1 MDERQTIEKVAGW
14 LRASSATVVL
24 TGAGISTE
32 SGIPD
37 FRGPQGVWTRDP
49 EAERRATIQYYLAN
63 RDARV
68 ASWKNR
74 RNSPLLD
81 AQPNAG
87 HHALADLERKGRL
100 QTLITQ
106 NVDSLHLKAGTSL
119 SRLIEIHG
127 TVRDF
132 VCMGCGERGPIERVM
147 ARVDAGEDDP
157 PCRTCGGIL
166 KSATISFGQN
176 LVAEDLER
184 AQLAAS
190 NCDVFMAI
198 GTSLAVTPV
207 AWLPRYALQAGARL
221 VIVNA
226 EPTPYDQAA
235 DALLRGQIGDVV
247 PAIVSLV

>member
-1 MDERQTIEKVAGW
+1 MDERTQVELVAEW
-14 LRASSATVVL
+14 LRASRNTVVL

-49 EAERRATIQYYLAN
+49 EAEKRATIQHYMAN
-63 RDARV
+63 KDARI

-74 RNSPLLD
+74 RNSPLL
-81 AQPNAG
+81 AAEPNAG
-87 HHALADLERKGRL
+87 HLALAVLESKGKL

-106 NVDSLHLKAGTSL
+106 NIDSLHLKAGNSL
-119 SRLIEIHG
+119 ANLIEIHG

-132 VCMGCGERGPIERVM
+132 VCMGCGERGAIDRVM
-147 ARVDAGEDDP
+147 ARVDGGEEDP

-184 AQLAAS
+184 AQRAAAGCEVFLA
-190 NCDVFMAI
+190 V
-198 GTSLAVTPV
+198 GTSLTVTPV
-207 AWLPRYALQAGARL
+207 AYLPRYALQTGAKLVIMNAEETPFDHVAGA
-221 VIVNA
+221 V
-226 EPTPYDQAA
+226 
-235 DALLRGQIGDVV
+235 LRGQIGEVL
-247 PAIVSLV
+247 PEIVELV

>member
-1 MDERQTIEKVAGW
+1 MDELETLERIAGW
-14 LRASSATVVL
+14 LRHSTATVVL

-32 SGIPD
+32 SGIAD

-49 EAERRATIQYYLAN
+49 EAEKRANIQYYMAN

-74 RNSPLLD
+74 RNSPLLA

-87 HHALADLERKGRL
+87 HLAIAELERKGKL
-100 QTLITQ
+100 HTLVTQ

-132 VCMGCGERGPIERVM
+132 VCMGCGERGDIERVM
-147 ARVDAGEDDP
+147 VRVDAGEEDP

-176 LVAEDLER
+176 LVADDLER
-184 AQLAAS
+184 AQEAAFES
-190 NCDVFMAI
+190 DVFFAI

-207 AWLPRYALQAGARL
+207 AYLPRYALQRGAKL
-221 VIVNA
+221 VILNA
-226 EPTPYDQAA
+226 EETPYDHVA
-235 DALLRGQIGDVV
+235 DAVLRGQIGEVL
-247 PAIVSLV
+247 PKIVDMV